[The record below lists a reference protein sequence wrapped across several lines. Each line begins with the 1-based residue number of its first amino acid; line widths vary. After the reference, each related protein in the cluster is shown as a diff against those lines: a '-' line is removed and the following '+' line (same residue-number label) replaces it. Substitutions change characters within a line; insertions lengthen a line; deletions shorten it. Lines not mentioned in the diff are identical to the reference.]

1 MALNIEFHSSVAQ
14 RKSHLKLHAINGLSI
29 CSVTA
34 AQPGTVCYS
43 NHHCKMWD
51 TNSHCDFLIPNL
63 FGRCMCTSPA
73 KIAGMNCLLEEEKV
87 EADDGMKIINTL
99 SEIVY
104 PQSNHDAKKP
114 EIETANSVTEAEI
127 AENLVDDEEIAPQT
141 TTDNEYIDS
150 DDETPEQDPDF
161 SDPIDIVTE
170 QEDDQ
175 YHEEAAEENEIPD
188 ETDDL
193 ETEFIQHETEPLLQD
208 IANQMMHYIEESTTE
223 KDLGNV
229 EKTTVH
235 DEEEIEG
242 QSSAASEQTT
252 QANNDENE
260 IAQTEATEAEQATEM
275 IDVRV
280 SEASEAEDLEKPSSL
295 HENKNEDLQE
305 FTSDIAAEVL
315 NTPTEKPVEIESSSA
330 APLDVVK
337 EEVVEADQKPN
348 KEKTEV
354 ENQEASS
361 TTASSSI
368 ISELTSETI
377 TVTAT
382 EAVSDAT
389 TQAIIELTSRTTV
402 MEPHAE
408 ISSTIA
414 NFIHETSEA
423 VTTASTFSSEAT
435 TKDTRRKFVE
445 RFE

>member
-1 MALNIEFHSSVAQ
+1 MGLNIEFHSSVAQ
-14 RKSHLKLHAINGLSI
+14 RKNHLKLHSINGFLFY
-29 CSVTA
+29 SVTA

-73 KIAGMNCLLEEEKV
+73 KITGMNCILEEEKV
-87 EADDGMKIINTL
+87 EADDGIKVINTL
-99 SEIVY
+99 SELIY
-104 PQSNHDAKKP
+104 PQANHDTKKP
-114 EIETANSVTEAEI
+114 DLETANSVTEAEI
-127 AENLVDDEEIAPQT
+127 AENLVEDEESEPQT

-150 DDETPEQDPDF
+150 ADETPEQDPDF

-175 YHEEAAEENEIPD
+175 YLEAAEENEIPD

-223 KDLGNV
+223 KDLENV
-229 EKTTVH
+229 EATTVH
-235 DEEEIEG
+235 AQEETEG
-242 QSSAASEQTT
+242 QSSAASEQTN
-252 QANNDENE
+252 QANNEVKTT
-260 IAQTEATEAEQATEM
+260 QTEATEAEQATEL

-280 SEASEAEDLEKPSSL
+280 SEASEAVDLEKPAVE
-295 HENKNEDLQE
+295 ENKNEDLQE
-305 FTSDIAAEVL
+305 LTTNITNEMI
-315 NTPTEKPVEIESSSA
+315 NTPTEKPVEIESSSVSS
-330 APLDVVK
+330 L
-337 EEVVEADQKPN
+337 EVLKDEVAVADQKLN
-348 KEKTEV
+348 KEKTEAETLEV
-354 ENQEASS
+354 SS
-361 TTASSSI
+361 TTASSV
-368 ISELTSETI
+368 ISESTSETT
-377 TVTAT
+377 TVT

-423 VTTASTFSSEAT
+423 DVTTVSTFSSETT
-435 TKDTRRKFVE
+435 TKDTRRKS
-445 RFE
+445 FESSE